1 MEALF
6 HKMAINLDQIP
17 FLFPK
22 AENSL
27 NSSFDTCEPWMIAP
41 FIKIMIAQDSRG
53 LLYN

>member
-6 HKMAINLDQIP
+6 NKIELNLDQVP

-22 AENSL
+22 SDV
-27 NSSFDTCEPWMIAP
+27 SSNTPFNNCDTWMIAP
-41 FIKIMIAQDSRG
+41 FIKVMIAKDSRG